1 MFVRFDTGE
10 SLAQRELATTREAP
24 ASEVEPGTDS
34 VRTRRMP
41 VQSAK
46 GSGSAGP
53 LAAAAGGLAQVVRLV
68 AWVVVA
74 IIVAGILLVVLKA
87 NPTNTIVSA
96 VHDTA
101 HALIGP
107 FAGMFKLHDARM
119 GVVVNW
125 GIAAV
130 VYLLL
135 GYLVA
140 RLITMIGN
148 VRLRRRRAVTP

>member
-1 MFVRFDTGE
+1 M
-10 SLAQRELATTREAP
+10 
-24 ASEVEPGTDS
+24 
-34 VRTRRMP
+34 
-41 VQSAK
+41 
-46 GSGSAGP
+46 
-53 LAAAAGGLAQVVRLV
+53 
-68 AWVVVA
+68 VVA
-74 IIVAGILLVVLKA
+74 IIVAGIVLVVLKA
-87 NPTNTIVSA
+87 NPSNSVVSA

-107 FAGMFKLHDARM
+107 FAGMFKLHEARM

-140 RLITMIGN
+140 RLITLIGN
-148 VRLRRRRAVTP
+148 IGVRKRRAVTP